1 MPRCGT
7 RCGARPEPIAVP
19 CAGGSGGAGGAPGSG
34 ARGFLQEQGGAGGAG
49 GAGVIPAAA
58 LERAGVQSRPPRASV
73 SPTGGAAG
81 RRVRFAGSAPNPPPG
96 WGRPRALLLP
106 TCTLLL
112 AFSVS
117 FRSFFAHRCFP
128 AHTPSVRGEETAP
141 GRPGGLP
148 ALRAAAVGGWG
159 GSRPLAP
166 LHKELCPAL
175 PPIHPAAV
183 VGMKRGVSSGVFG
196 GGDFARV
203 RAGARGAAQ
212 RTAGGAELRAQPLL
226 LPPPFALAPQ
236 PRAATSRAT
245 RRRGAVRRQGV
256 WVRGGLR
263 PGVPSSFP
271 HGPAPPGGVGGG
283 WWMPGVRRFFMVSEG
298 SINSLN
304 IQPFQVGFVEN

>member
-1 MPRCGT
+1 M
-7 RCGARPEPIAVP
+7 
-19 CAGGSGGAGGAPGSG
+19 S
-34 ARGFLQEQGGAGGAG
+34 
-49 GAGVIPAAA
+49 
-58 LERAGVQSRPPRASV
+58 SRPQRWRGRGCRAAPRVPQFPPRGERLGDACGLQAV
-73 SPTGGAAG
+73 LPT
-81 RRVRFAGSAPNPPPG
+81 PPPG

-166 LHKELCPAL
+166 LHKELRPAL
-175 PPIHPAAV
+175 PPIHPAAF

-203 RAGARGAAQ
+203 RAGARGAAP

-271 HGPAPPGGVGGG
+271 HGPAPPEGVGGG